1 GQPNA
6 MGGRE
11 AGGLSHLLPGYR
23 LIKNPDHR
31 REVEQAWGLPP
42 GRICPEPGLS
52 AWEMIRGLE
61 AGTVGCFWVVA
72 TNPLVSLPDLNRVK
86 AALRRSPFTVCQ
98 DPYFPTE
105 TATFAHL
112 VLPAAQWSE
121 KTGTMTN
128 SERRIT
134 LCPAFRPPP
143 SEAKPDWEIFADV
156 GKYLGFGD
164 YFPFTQSADV
174 QQDYVQLTQGRL
186 CDQAGISYD
195 RLQQLGPLQWPCP
208 QGETDDQAKT
218 PKRLYTDLTFA
229 FPDGRA
235 QFVTEAS
242 QGLAEPVDQDYPF
255 VLTNGRLY
263 GHWHT
268 QTRTGHIA
276 KIQKM
281 HPRPLLEIHPRDAD
295 RLGVKTD
302 DWVQLQSRRGT
313 AKLQILVTQAI
324 APGTVFMPMHWG
336 FLWRDQTELNELTHP
351 QACPI
356 SLQPELKACAVNI
369 VPVE

>member
-1 GQPNA
+1 
-6 MGGRE
+6 M
-11 AGGLSHLLPGYR
+11 
-23 LIKNPDHR
+23 
-31 REVEQAWGLPP
+31 
-42 GRICPEPGLS
+42 
-52 AWEMIRGLE
+52 
-61 AGTVGCFWVVA
+61 VGCFWVVA

-98 DPYFPTE
+98 DAYFPTE

-134 LCPAFRPPP
+134 LCPAFRQPPGT
-143 SEAKPDWEIFADV
+143 AKPDWEIFAEV
-156 GKYLGFGD
+156 GRYLGFGD
-164 YFPFTQSADV
+164 YFPFTQSAEV
-174 QQDYVQLTQGRL
+174 HQEYVQLTQGRL
-186 CDQAGISYD
+186 CDQSGISYD

-208 QGETDDQAKT
+208 QDESDAQAQA

-235 QFVTEAS
+235 HFVTEPS
-242 QGLAEPVDQDYPF
+242 QGLAEPVNADYPF
-255 VLTNGRLY
+255 VLTNGRFY

-268 QTRTGHIA
+268 QTRTGHIS

-281 HPRPLLEIHPRDAD
+281 HPQPFLEIHPQDAD
-295 RLGVKTD
+295 RLGLKSE
-302 DWVQLQSRRGT
+302 DWVEIQSRRGK
-313 AKLQILVTQAI
+313 AKLPILVTKAI
-324 APGTVFMPMHWG
+324 IPGTVFMPMHWG
-336 FLWRDQTELNELTHP
+336 FLWGENTEVNALTHP
-351 QACPI
+351 LACPI

-369 VPVE
+369 LPV